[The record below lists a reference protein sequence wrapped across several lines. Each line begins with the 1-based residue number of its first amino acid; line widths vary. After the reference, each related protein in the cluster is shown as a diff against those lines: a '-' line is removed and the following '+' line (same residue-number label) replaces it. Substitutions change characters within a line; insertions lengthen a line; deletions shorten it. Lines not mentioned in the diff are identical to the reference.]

1 MDLLETLYAEQTTP
15 DEVVVFLLLGTVM
28 TLVFAFIV
36 YALILLI
43 LSRIRM
49 RDGLTLWTL
58 LFPSAGRLRKY
69 AAEYTLG
76 TFTALL
82 LGLTVSMKHDTVE
95 MILQEDISTIGYEK
109 VREALQF
116 GQLSRQELE
125 DQGASPENAELI
137 MSWLEDGVVR
147 PGLMDVESMIQPL
160 LASGMTENANLV
172 VRAVVGAVEPNND
185 LEVLRNTLL
194 GASVVLLL
202 GYVFWFSTQ
211 RWREMQRDQSREP
224 AYATILKRLSLPAV
238 CIPLLFVSAVALED
252 SGRMIDSA
260 IASAA
265 TTEPERPEP
274 LVDAIGEVATNGV
287 DPGDLDELNQRLNEL
302 SGQIDDLSRELL
314 TLSRSVADTRRG
326 QDQAIAGTN
335 RNLESHI
342 TNSEQR
348 FANLEAAIEELKQGL
363 DEAFSQW
370 EGNIRRA
377 IATGERAAE
386 MARQNGNRIEEL
398 ENAMEELRAE
408 TRRAIQLA
416 GRQSSQ
422 PTLLFVQNFQGN
434 RTFQIRRNNSNSPIA
449 SGRYDGLYPISPGTY
464 DISGDGACFENDVT
478 VTEGEITTV
487 NLRFCVQ

>member
-1 MDLLETLYAEQTTP
+1 
-15 DEVVVFLLLGTVM
+15 
-28 TLVFAFIV
+28 
-36 YALILLI
+36 
-43 LSRIRM
+43 
-49 RDGLTLWTL
+49 
-58 LFPSAGRLRKY
+58 
-69 AAEYTLG
+69 
-76 TFTALL
+76 
-82 LGLTVSMKHDTVE
+82 
-95 MILQEDISTIGYEK
+95 
-109 VREALQF
+109 
-116 GQLSRQELE
+116 
-125 DQGASPENAELI
+125 
-137 MSWLEDGVVR
+137 
-147 PGLMDVESMIQPL
+147 MIQPL

-172 VRAVVGAVEPNND
+172 VRAVVGTVEPND
-185 LEVLRNTLL
+185 ELEVLRITLL

-202 GYVFWFSTQ
+202 GYVIWFSTQ

-252 SGRMIDSA
+252 SERMVDSA

-265 TTEPERPEP
+265 TNEPEQPEP

-302 SGQIDDLSRELL
+302 SGQIDDLSREIL
-314 TLSRSVADTRRG
+314 TMGRSVDDTGRG
-326 QDQAIAGTN
+326 LDEAIAGAN

-342 TNSEQR
+342 NSSEQR

-398 ENAMEELRAE
+398 ENALEELRAE

-434 RTFQIRRNNSNSPIA
+434 RTFQVRRNNSNTPIA

-478 VTEGEITTV
+478 VTAGEITTV
-487 NLRFCVQ
+487 NMRFCVQ